1 MTDSFQV
8 KGAEKFLRLS
18 KSLKIAG
25 ELDMRRELNK
35 ALRDVTKPLI
45 AETRAAAQ
53 DRLPKRGGLN
63 QSVAR
68 AKQRVQ
74 VRTGAKTAGVRII
87 ASGAVRGANAGT
99 VRHPV
104 FGNRKAFVSQT
115 VPGGWFDKTLE
126 GSAPEVRTE
135 IEAVLVRV
143 ERQIRERAR

>member
-25 ELDMRRELNK
+25 DLEMRRELNR
-35 ALRDVTKPLI
+35 ALREVTKPLI
-45 AETRAAAQ
+45 AETRAAAEE
-53 DRLPKRGGLN
+53 RLPKRGGLN
-63 QSVAR
+63 RSVAK

-74 VRTGAKTAGVRII
+74 IRTGAKTAGVRIV
-87 ASGAVRGANAGT
+87 ASGAVRGADAGT

-104 FGNRKAFVSQT
+104 FGNRKKFVSQT

-126 GSAPEVRTE
+126 GSAPEVRAE
-135 IEAVLVRV
+135 IEAAMSRV
-143 ERQIRERAR
+143 ERQIRERA